1 MCNITSVRVH
11 TLEVTDTDEEREVD
25 GIITV
30 EKSVVPAYIKER
42 LLKRQDF
49 LQCKGNEINSYR
61 IRN

>member
-11 TLEVTDTDEEREVD
+11 TLEVTDTDEEREAD

-30 EKSVVPAYIKER
+30 EKKCGTSLQKEG

-49 LQCKGNEINSYR
+49 VHCKETEINSYR